1 MGFFNGA
8 EARKMSTD
16 DEDQTSL
23 LGKHRSDPPQRFS
36 NNFARYQSLEG
47 LVRPNEF
54 LRGSFHA
61 DGTFKGDMSR
71 FYFFCLALDV
81 IAKEGLQGDIAELGV
96 YKGGTAAVLAK
107 FARTLGRTAYL
118 FDTFEGFDESD
129 LTGLDAGTPVGF
141 IDTSMD
147 YVRAA
152 IGDDSVN
159 FIKGRFPETTSAIPE
174 DTRFCLVHL
183 DCDLYAPMRDA
194 LEFFYQRLVPGGFL
208 IVHDYSSL
216 CWDGPERAL
225 DRFLIGKSECVIPLP
240 DSAGSAVIR
249 KSRGSDT
256 AAHWLTQRRVA
267 SLTGGWIKTA
277 NGALS
282 HLLGDGW
289 SHPENWGIWGVGAVH
304 ELLLFLPTHRLT
316 ELDLE
321 ADVHA
326 PLAGPDDT
334 KLVDVMVSGQNV
346 TTWRFTSE
354 KNRDIRVARF
364 PKALVA
370 SAASNQMGCLLFTVE
385 FRPRSVFSP
394 KAAGHNQD
402 DRPLGL
408 ALSAL
413 RLHVAHDRLD
423 PVVPDRLE

>member
-1 MGFFNGA
+1 
-8 EARKMSTD
+8 MSAD
-16 DEDQTSL
+16 DEDETSL
-23 LGKHRSDPPQRFS
+23 LGKQRSDPPQRFS
-36 NNFARYQSLEG
+36 NNFARYKSLEG

-54 LRGSFHA
+54 LRESFHA

-81 IAKEGLQGDIAELGV
+81 IAKEGLDGDIAELGV
-96 YKGGTAAVLAK
+96 YKGGTAALLAK
-107 FARTLGRTAYL
+107 FARKLGRTAYL
-118 FDTFEGFDESD
+118 FDTFEGFDNAD

-141 IDTSMD
+141 IDTSLE

-152 IGDDSVN
+152 VGDDSVN
-159 FIKGRFPETTSAIPE
+159 FIKGRFPETTSEVPE
-174 DTRFCLVHL
+174 NTKFCLVHL

-225 DRFLIGKSECVIPLP
+225 DRFLIGKRECVIPLP
-240 DSAGSAVIR
+240 DSAGSAIIR
-249 KSRGSDT
+249 KSRDSDPT
-256 AAHWLTQRRVA
+256 VHWLMQKRVA
-267 SLTGGWIKTA
+267 ALTGGWTNAA

-304 ELLLFLPTHRLT
+304 ELVLFLPTHLLI
-316 ELDLE
+316 EVELE

-326 PLAGPDDT
+326 PLASPDDT
-334 KLVDVMVSGQNV
+334 RLVDVTVSGQNV
-346 TTWRFTSE
+346 TTWRFTNE
-354 KNRDIRVARF
+354 RNRALRVARF
-364 PKALVA
+364 PKDLVA
-370 SAASNQMGCLLFTVE
+370 SAASTQMGCLSFTVD

-394 KAAGHNQD
+394 KAAGHNED

-408 ALSAL
+408 ALNAL
-413 RLHVAHDRLD
+413 RLHVADHGLARARDTLG
-423 PVVPDRLE
+423 